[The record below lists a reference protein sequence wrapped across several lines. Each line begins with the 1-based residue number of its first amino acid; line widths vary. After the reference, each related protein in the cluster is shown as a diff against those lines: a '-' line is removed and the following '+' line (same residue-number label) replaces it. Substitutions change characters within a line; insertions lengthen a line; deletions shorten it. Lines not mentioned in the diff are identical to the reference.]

1 MAKVS
6 SRLTRAGTLSLNG
19 IFDEA
24 TFSTGTP
31 GIKNLFEQTQNYA
44 DSYWSR
50 TATTVTSD
58 VAVAPDTTTTAD
70 KLIGDNGIT
79 TRKSIR
85 KSYSVEA
92 GVKYT
97 FSVYLKQAGFTNA
110 MIWFDTPNVVEGA
123 YFGAGTLLNL
133 ANGTRSGTQTTI
145 TGVGNGWYRCSVTFT
160 PTVSG
165 SYNMQTSLG
174 DANGSGTATG
184 DGVSGIYIWGSQLEI
199 GSFASI
205 YQGKTTAN
213 TIIPALFEVRNTV
226 DNLYCTGSLDE
237 VTYNPTTPAIKN
249 LLRYTEDFTQSV
261 WSGYPSGNKT
271 YGQIDPLGGNTAT
284 LLTDTDAAGDQSQ
297 ITQSISV
304 TPSISNEYTLS
315 LFVKKGT
322 ATDFGFYAFF
332 LGGATRGSFFGYT
345 FSTDA
350 ISVGSAD
357 GGGITP
363 YNYGRQLLPNGWVR
377 VYFTVKDSTIGTN
390 NTLYF
395 RIYPSNRNAG
405 TTGSLYVWGAQLESG
420 NAVTSY
426 QGISSANTLVTS
438 QISKKEDRS
447 GNLYVKKEFDE
458 WTGAPVIDTS
468 TVLWLDAGQESSY
481 PGTGN
486 TWTDLSTTGLHGTL
500 VNSPTFNTLGYINY
514 ANNSTQGTSFSNS
527 SAIHFLGT
535 APYTIDV
542 WVRINN
548 YPPVSSWKR
557 IVQREGNVGIGR
569 DGYNF
574 WVNGLAN
581 GTDVEFAS
589 ERFVAGSQSYTAK
602 ILPFS
607 TTGSAWNHW
616 VITYNGSQVRM
627 YRNGVLEA
635 GPSTSTTS
643 ITNATTTLAVG
654 NIGGGNAIGGDISSV
669 KIYNRALSADEIL
682 QNFNALRRRYGI

>member
-6 SRLTRAGTLSLNG
+6 SRLTKTGTLSLNG

-44 DSYWSR
+44 DSYWSK
-50 TATTVTSD
+50 TETTVTSD

-70 KLIGDNGIT
+70 KLIGNNGIT

-133 ANGTRSGTQTTI
+133 ANGTRSSTQTVI
-145 TGVGNGWYRCSVTFT
+145 TGVGNDWYRCSVTFT

-213 TIIPALFEVRNTV
+213 TIIPALFEIRNTV

-237 VTYNPTTPAIKN
+237 VTYNPTATVIKN
-249 LLRYTEDFTQSV
+249 MLTYTDSMTSANGWSIGSNTTFVSSATAPDGTNTANRYA
-261 WSGYPSGNKT
+261 GN
-271 YGQIDPLGGNTAT
+271 GSGGNEYVAKQATYEANTIYTASAWARLASGT
-284 LLTDTDAAGDQSQ
+284 TPTSGAILT
-297 ITQSISV
+297 ISYHNGTGQTRAVV
-304 TPSISNEYTLS
+304 TYNGNLTSEWKRFSVSYTN
-315 LFVKKGT
+315 V
-322 ATDFGFYAFF
+322 
-332 LGGATRGSFFGYT
+332 
-345 FSTDA
+345 
-350 ISVGSAD
+350 
-357 GGGITP
+357 
-363 YNYGRQLLPNGWVR
+363 
-377 VYFTVKDSTIGTN
+377 
-390 NTLYF
+390 
-395 RIYPSNRNAG
+395 NAG
-405 TTGSLYVWGAQLESG
+405 TYTAFFIADQNNTAQVDVWGSQVELGSVATE
-420 NAVTSY
+420 Y
-426 QGISSANTLVTS
+426 QGILLNTL
-438 QISKKEDRS
+438 SKTPPTKRESRS
-447 GNLYVKKEFDE
+447 GSIFVKKEFDE

-468 TVLWLDAGQESSY
+468 TVLWVDAGQESSY

-486 TWTDLSTTGLHGTL
+486 TWTDLSTTGLNGTL
-500 VNSPTFNTLGYINY
+500 TNSPTFNTLGYINY

-535 APYTIDV
+535 APYTLDV

-557 IVQREGNVGIGR
+557 IVQREGNAGIGR

-574 WVNGLAN
+574 WVNGAAN
-581 GTDVEFAS
+581 GTDVEFAT
-589 ERFVAGSQSYTAK
+589 ERFVAGSQAYVSK

-616 VITYNGSQVRM
+616 VITYTGSQIRL
-627 YRNGVLEA
+627 YRNGVLEG
-635 GPSTSTTS
+635 GPSAATTS

-669 KIYNRALSADEIL
+669 KIYNRALSADEVL